1 MDTAL
6 RIAGRVLAFAVTDA
20 LLILVALNIGTAWP
34 DMDNTMR
41 FSRGAATVYLL
52 MLWFP
57 SMRWKE

>member
-6 RIAGRVLAFAVTDA
+6 RIAGRVLALAITDA
-20 LLILVALNIGTAWP
+20 LLILVTLNIGTAWP
-34 DMDNTMR
+34 DMDNVMR
-41 FSRGAATVYLL
+41 FIRGAATVYLL